1 MISGFSCGASL
12 FGKGARFS
20 SLIRKLD
27 VEPARV
33 CAVGDE
39 VRDIEA
45 AHHVH
50 VAAMA
55 VSWGYGAA
63 SALSAAV
70 PDYMVHTPAEAAA
83 VLTLIALGHDGRRI
97 AQLMALA
104 LPPLAWLAWLL
115 ALP

>member
-1 MISGFSCGASL
+1 M
-12 FGKGARFS
+12 
-20 SLIRKLD
+20 
-27 VEPARV
+27 

-45 AHHVH
+45 AHHVD

-83 VLTLIALGHDGRRI
+83 VL
-97 AQLMALA
+97 LA
-104 LPPLAWLAWLL
+104 
-115 ALP
+115 